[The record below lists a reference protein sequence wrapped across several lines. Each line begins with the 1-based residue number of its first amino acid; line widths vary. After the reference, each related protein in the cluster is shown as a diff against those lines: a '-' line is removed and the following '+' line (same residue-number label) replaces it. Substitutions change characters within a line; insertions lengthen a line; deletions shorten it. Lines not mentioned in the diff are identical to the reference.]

1 MTNILF
7 CTEFCHDRSMRLDT
21 ESLRALKLVAEV
33 GGVTEAAARLFL
45 TQSAVSWKLRR
56 LEERVGHTLLRR
68 EGRMLKPT
76 RHGRELIEFADRIL
90 SAHDAAVQ
98 RFQGSA
104 LNGSIRVGATDDVA
118 VNRVAGIA
126 GRLRWAHPGIHLQ
139 VRIES
144 SLKLAESVD
153 TGEVDLAVLPVESRE
168 IRARDYRLWTDEL
181 RFVQARESEFPANQP
196 LPLVTFGEHCFYGRV
211 AGALL
216 DAAGIAYE
224 EVLQSASIA
233 GVRAA
238 VSAGFGIALMNRG
251 FMTEDQC
258 IWSGAAAVAAPP
270 DIHYVLRAADTHLT
284 EAQQTLV
291 AELRGSVPPDLLPG
305 EVAS

>member
-1 MTNILF
+1 
-7 CTEFCHDRSMRLDT
+7 MRLDT

-33 GGVTEAAARLFL
+33 GGVTEAAARLSL

-56 LEERVGHTLLRR
+56 LEERVGQTLLRR
-68 EGRMLKPT
+68 EGRTLQPT
-76 RHGRELIEFADRIL
+76 RRGRELIGFADQIL

-98 RFQGSA
+98 RLRGSSVS
-104 LNGSIRVGATDDVA
+104 GSIRLGATDDVA

-126 GRLRWAHPGIHLQ
+126 GRFRWAHPGINLQ
-139 VRIES
+139 VWVES
-144 SLKLAESVD
+144 SLKVAKWVD
-153 TGEVDLAVLPVESRE
+153 AGEVDLAVMPVEYHEVRE
-168 IRARDYRLWTDEL
+168 RDFVLWRDEL
-181 RFVQARESEFPANQP
+181 RFVQAADSEFLAEEPI
-196 LPLVTFGEHCFYGRV
+196 PLVTFGAECFYGHV
-211 AGALL
+211 AGSLL

-258 IWSGAAAVAAPP
+258 IWPGAPDIATPP
-270 DIHYVLRAADTHLT
+270 DIHYVLRAAAMPLT
-284 EAQQTLV
+284 DAEQTLV
-291 AELRGSVPPDLLPG
+291 GELRGSVPP
-305 EVAS
+305 E

>member
-1 MTNILF
+1 
-7 CTEFCHDRSMRLDT
+7 MRLDT

-33 GGVTEAAARLFL
+33 GGVTEAAARLSL

-56 LEERVGHTLLRR
+56 LEERVGRTLLRR
-68 EGRMLKPT
+68 EGRTLQPT
-76 RHGRELIEFADRIL
+76 RQGRELLEFADRIL

-98 RFQGSA
+98 RFRGSA
-104 LNGSIRVGATDDVA
+104 LSGSIRLGATDDVA

-126 GRLRWAHPGIHLQ
+126 GRFRWAHPAIRLQ
-139 VRIES
+139 IRVES
-144 SLKLAESVD
+144 SLRVAEWVD
-153 TGEVDLAVLPVESRE
+153 AGEVDLAVMPVEHHE
-168 IRARDYRLWTDEL
+168 VRAGDFVLWQDQL
-181 RFVQARESEFPANQP
+181 RFVQATDVEFSADDP
-196 LPLVTFGEHCFYGRV
+196 LPLVTFGSQCFYGRV

-216 DAAGIAYE
+216 DAARIPYE

-258 IWSGAAAVAAPP
+258 TWSGAAAIEIPP
-270 DIHYVLRAADTHLT
+270 DIHYVLRAADGPLT
-284 EAQQTLV
+284 DAQQTLV
-291 AELRGSVPPDLLPG
+291 GELRGSVPP
-305 EVAS
+305 E